1 MVRLP
6 PHVIG
11 LNGRSI
17 GLETHGPAAG
27 AGGRGR
33 RLRAKGLRSA
43 ANSLAREAVA
53 GWLECGGWKLPHG
66 MRISC
71 VEAGRPPA
79 ACPVC
84 VGLFAAA
91 GSLFGFLVPK
101 G

>member
-53 GWLECGGWKLPHG
+53 GWSEGGSAREHRNG
-66 MRISC
+66 TFS
-71 VEAGRPPA
+71 
-79 ACPVC
+79 
-84 VGLFAAA
+84 
-91 GSLFGFLVPK
+91 
-101 G
+101 